1 MELNVLVNGED
12 NVEKFDFSFEN
23 NNIKFNFITDNNE
36 SKIDAY
42 ILLYDDTNYDPKIIA
57 NMIESIL
64 NNNPDA
70 YIYLGAN
77 KISLKIHN
85 ININFYIK

>member
-1 MELNVLVNGED
+1 MGLNVLVNGED

-64 NNNPDA
+64 NNN
-70 YIYLGAN
+70 LGAN